1 MARIY
6 ARKHGKS
13 RSTRPQIPAGWVQ
26 YSADEIE
33 KLVAKLGR
41 DGLQPAQIGLVLRD
55 QYGIPLVKSA
65 TGKTILKILSENNL
79 APKIPSDLFNLLKK
93 SVVLHAH
100 IEKNKKDAH
109 GIRGL
114 ELLESKIRRLVK
126 YYVSEG
132 KMPEG
137 CIYDANAAKLIVEK
151 GEL

>member
-6 ARKHGKS
+6 ARKHGKA
-13 RSTRPQIPAGWVQ
+13 RSTRPQIPAGWVE
-26 YSADEIE
+26 YSGDEVE
-33 KLVAKLGR
+33 KLVLKLAK

-65 TGKTILKILSENNL
+65 TGKTILQILSENNI

-93 SVVLHAH
+93 SVMLHTH
-100 IEKNKKDAH
+100 ISKNKKDAH
-109 GIRGL
+109 AIHGV
-114 ELLESKIRRLVK
+114 ELLESKIRRLAK
-126 YYVSEG
+126 YYVAVG

-137 CIYDANAAKLIVEK
+137 WRYDAEAAKLIVEK

>member
-13 RSTRPQIPAGWVQ
+13 RSTRPQIPAGWVE
-26 YSADEIE
+26 YSGDEVE
-33 KLVAKLGR
+33 KLVVKLAK

-65 TGKTILKILSENNL
+65 TGKTVLKILSENNL

-93 SVVLHAH
+93 AVALHAH
-100 IEKNKKDAH
+100 IERNKKDAH
-109 GIRGL
+109 GIHGV

-126 YYVSEG
+126 YYVATKKLPQG
-132 KMPEG
+132 WR
-137 CIYDANAAKLIVEK
+137 YDANAAKLIVEK
-151 GEL
+151 GE